1 MGCFNVSMF
10 LLNQMARY
18 HLLFLIQFSV
28 PLLSG
33 IKQTGLSIKG
43 CSYDYISEKE
53 RERERKE
60 MREREVY
67 TSREAQLSEMDG
79 EEAIL
84 SSSTLDAAYTLC
96 AKHNQG

>member
-1 MGCFNVSMF
+1 
-10 LLNQMARY
+10 
-18 HLLFLIQFSV
+18 
-28 PLLSG
+28 
-33 IKQTGLSIKG
+33 
-43 CSYDYISEKE
+43 
-53 RERERKE
+53 

-84 SSSTLDAAYTLC
+84 SSSTLDDAYTLC